1 MLTVIQGGFY
11 ADTGRELR
19 LRIEARIRERKPS
32 LLLVPEQ
39 QTVTAED
46 EYAQNLPADAPLCFE
61 VTNFTRLPNR
71 IFREIGG
78 LADNYSDETVKA
90 LFMWRT
96 LTELS
101 PLLSPAYGKVNEG
114 TVEKAL
120 GAQRE
125 MRALCLDAPLLSEA
139 AEAAAATHPRLG
151 EKLSD
156 LSKILSMFHTLHDE
170 KYHDSGADVLV
181 MAKKLSEYPR
191 LLADTEVFID
201 GFTSFTEEQYRVLE
215 ALLRVT
221 SVTLTLKIPKT
232 AESGFEYTE
241 PRTVRERVTALATRI
256 GTETRIKKVD
266 GSEDTPPLL
275 QSVLPLLWRSEG
287 AVDNIYLQNNPYP
300 LKMYKAPT
308 PYDMASFV
316 AQDIRRRVMEEGC
329 RYRDFVVVYSKA
341 SSIEGLLE
349 VALRKARIPS
359 TLHAV
364 REAASFEAI
373 KLIDAAYST
382 VSAGFRRSDLFSYAK
397 CGLAGIAPDAL
408 CEFEL
413 YCERWQIEGRG
424 FLSDSPWGMNP
435 FGYGAEENEQ
445 SARLLLQINETRER
459 LIGPLL
465 TFNEDT
471 RAASTVS
478 EHAHACV
485 RLLTELSLEDG
496 LRRRAETLRRFGENE
511 AADENERLFKVIC
524 DSLDKLVE
532 TMGDFEADARVFRSL
547 LGIVFRSVNMGHIP
561 ALYDAVSAGTAD
573 LLRPADARHVYLLG
587 VNAGEFPMNP
597 SDSGALTISDR
608 ECLNSLGFFTE
619 ASREVQSA
627 RELYS
632 FSRAFSMGRESVSLL
647 YTERNSSYAATPPAD
662 VIARI
667 SAITSGRIKPISTE
681 ALSAEERFCTAEAA
695 MDGYDR
701 MTEPERASVTEALHR
716 TGYANALTVL
726 SRRITNDT
734 LHLEKDTAG
743 TLYKGVMA
751 LTQSRLDAYVQ
762 CPFKHFCTYTL
773 HLTEERRAR
782 LDNLN
787 IGTFLHAILEKFLS
801 DIKKEGLD
809 HGALTAEARK
819 ERIRKIAGEES
830 ERLLRCG
837 GKRERREALQ
847 IGRLTKAA
855 EIMAES
861 LCREFSKKDGFKPAF
876 FELRIGGEG
885 GPRPPMLKVEDGGS
899 VCIYGT
905 IDRVD
910 ALRAGDDVYLRVVD
924 YKTGKKSFSPS
935 DLEKGENMQM
945 FLYLRSLT
953 ENPATAFK
961 EALGI
966 PEGGRILPAG
976 AIYMNALTEDK
987 NQQSPPPEDRRIEM
1001 ADSRS
1006 GMLLNDPIV
1015 LEGTHPDF
1023 LPIKFNKDGSVAA
1036 ASKKNLY
1043 TPEEWDALMQKLSSV
1058 VEDIAT
1064 RMRHGDVAASGRK
1077 RKGTVSPCEHCAYKA
1092 VCRSAN

>member
-19 LRIEARIRERKPS
+19 LRIEQRIRERKPS

-39 QTVTAED
+39 QTVTAEG
-46 EYAQNLPADAPLCFE
+46 EYAQCLPADAPLCFE
-61 VTNFTRLPNR
+61 VLNFTRLPNR

-78 LADNYSDETVKA
+78 LSDTYSDETVKA

-101 PLLSPAYGKVNEG
+101 PLLSPSYSKVNEG

-120 GAQRE
+120 GAYRE
-125 MRALCLDAPLLSEA
+125 MRALCLDAPILSEA
-139 AEAAAATHPRLG
+139 AEAAADAHPRLG

-156 LSKILSMFHTLHDE
+156 LSKILSLFRTLHDE
-170 KYHDSGADVLV
+170 KYRDTGADMLV
-181 MAKKLSEYPR
+181 MAKKLSEHPA
-191 LLADTEVFID
+191 LLSDTEIFID

-221 SVTLTLKIPKT
+221 SITLTLRIPKA
-232 AESGFEYTE
+232 AEDGFEHTE
-241 PRTVRERVTALATRI
+241 VRAVRERMAALAARI
-256 GTETRIKKVD
+256 GTEVRIKKVD
-266 GSEDTPPLL
+266 GNESTPPLL
-275 QSVLPLLWRSEG
+275 QSILPLLWKSN
-287 AVDNIYLQNNPYP
+287 AVLDNNCLQNTENT
-300 LKMYKAPT
+300 LKIYKSAT
-308 PYDMASFV
+308 PYDMVSFV

-341 SSIEGLLE
+341 SSAESLLE
-349 VALRKARIPS
+349 VALRKAKIPS
-359 TLHAV
+359 TLHAK

-382 VSAGFRRSDLFSYAK
+382 VNAGFRLGDLLSYAK
-397 CGLAGIAPDAL
+397 CGLANVSSDAL

-413 YCERWQIEGRG
+413 YCERWQIEGRA
-424 FLSDSPWGMNP
+424 FLLDSPWSMNP
-435 FGYGAEENEQ
+435 FGYGAEETEQ
-445 SARLLLQINETRER
+445 SAELLLRINETRD
-459 LIGPLL
+459 LLLGPLL
-465 TFNEDT
+465 SFSEDT
-471 RAASTVS
+471 VAATTVS
-478 EHAHACV
+478 EHAHACIH
-485 RLLTELSLEDG
+485 LLSELSLENG
-496 LRRRAETLRRFGENE
+496 LVQRAKLLRRFGENE
-511 AADENERLFKVIC
+511 EADENERLYKVIC
-524 DSLDKLVE
+524 DSLDTLVQ
-532 TMGDFEADARVFRSL
+532 TMGDFPADARVFRSL
-547 LGIVFRSVNMGHIP
+547 LGIVFRSVHMGHIP
-561 ALYDAVSAGTAD
+561 ALYDAVSVGTAD
-573 LLRPADARHVYLLG
+573 LLRPADTRHVYLLG

-597 SDSGALTISDR
+597 SDSGALTVSDR
-608 ECLNSLGFFTE
+608 ECLASLGFPTE
-619 ASREVQSA
+619 VSREVQSA

-632 FSRAFSMGRESVSLL
+632 FSRAFAMGRESVTLL
-647 YTERNSSYAATPPAD
+647 YTERNSSYTATPPAD

-667 SAITSGRIKPISTE
+667 CTATGGMIKPISTE
-681 ALSAEERFCTAEAA
+681 ALCAEDYFFTAEAA
-695 MDGYDR
+695 MEGYDR
-701 MTEPERASVTEALHR
+701 MSEQERTSITEALHR
-716 TGYANALTVL
+716 TGHDAALTVL
-726 SRRITNDT
+726 SRRLTNDT
-734 LHLEKDTAG
+734 LTLKSETASA
-743 TLYKGVMA
+743 LYKGVMA
-751 LTQSRLDAYVQ
+751 LTQSRLDSYVQ

-773 HLTEERRAR
+773 RLTEERRAK

-787 IGTFLHAILEKFLS
+787 IGTFLHAILERFLS
-801 DIKKEGLD
+801 DIKKEGAD
-809 HGALTAEARK
+809 HGALTAQARR
-819 ERIRKIAGEES
+819 ERIKKIADEES

-861 LCREFSKKDGFKPAF
+861 LCREFSHKDGFKPAF
-876 FELRIGGEG
+876 FELRIGGAD
-885 GPRPPMLKVEDGGS
+885 GPRPPMLQTESGET

-924 YKTGKKSFSPS
+924 YKTGKKSFAPS

-953 ENPATAFK
+953 ENPTAAFK
-961 EALGI
+961 EALGV
-966 PEGGRILPAG
+966 PENGRILPAG

-987 NQQSPPPEDRRIEM
+987 NQLSPPPADRRIEM

-1006 GMLLNDPIV
+1006 GMLLDDPTV
-1015 LEGTHPDF
+1015 LGGIHPDF
-1023 LPIKFNKDGSVAA
+1023 LPIKYNKDGSVAA

-1043 TPEEWDALMQKLSSV
+1043 TAEEWDVLMQKLSSV

-1064 RMRHGDVAASGRK
+1064 RMHRGDIAASKKKG
-1077 RKGTVSPCEHCAYKA
+1077 KGTVSPCEHCAYKA